1 MFLSLYVVSL
11 YYIDIFSLQINETCH
26 RLDDLRGNEY
36 LDGNKEISI
45 VMSHVTKSILQI
57 HKFMMFVVT

>member
-45 VMSHVTKSILQI
+45 VMSHVT
-57 HKFMMFVVT
+57 